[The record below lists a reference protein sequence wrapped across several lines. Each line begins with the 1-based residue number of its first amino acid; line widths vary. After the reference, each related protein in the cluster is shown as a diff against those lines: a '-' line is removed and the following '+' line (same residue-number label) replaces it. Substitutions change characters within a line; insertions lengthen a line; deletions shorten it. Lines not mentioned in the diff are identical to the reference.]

1 MRVNKANVSG
11 PVAQVHGIETSH
23 RRTKSG
29 EGGSSQN
36 DGTNIFV
43 HRNDAG
49 SWCFIKR
56 SQSPKNM
63 LQNVL
68 PPNLKDEWL
77 VS

>member
-1 MRVNKANVSG
+1 MSRATMRVNKANVSG

-36 DGTNIFV
+36 YGTNIFV
-43 HRNDAG
+43 HRNDRWLLVFYQAVA
-49 SWCFIKR
+49 
-56 SQSPKNM
+56 M
-63 LQNVL
+63 L

>member
-1 MRVNKANVSG
+1 MRVNKANVNG

-36 DGTNIFV
+36 YGTNIYV
-43 HRNDAG
+43 RRNDRWLLVFYQAVA
-49 SWCFIKR
+49 
-56 SQSPKNM
+56 M

>member
-11 PVAQVHGIETSH
+11 PVAQVHGIEPSH
-23 RRTKSG
+23 RRSKSG
-29 EGGSSQN
+29 EAVAVRIMER
-36 DGTNIFV
+36 NIFV
-43 HRNDAG
+43 HRNDRWLLVFYQAVA
-49 SWCFIKR
+49 
-56 SQSPKNM
+56 M